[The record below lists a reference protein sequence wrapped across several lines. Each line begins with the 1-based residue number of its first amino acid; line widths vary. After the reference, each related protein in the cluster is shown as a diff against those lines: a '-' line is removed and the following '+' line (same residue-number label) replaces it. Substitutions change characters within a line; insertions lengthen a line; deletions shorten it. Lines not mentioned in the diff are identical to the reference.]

1 MAVRT
6 DLAMEAES
14 LWRENAGE
22 TTVLPGV
29 RARQWQEQEIEF
41 YQVEILDERGE
52 KALGKPKGTYLTL
65 TAKELDR
72 HWEQCSPA
80 LGKAIVELLHLQP
93 GERALVVGLGNRAVT
108 PDGIGPM
115 TAERIFVTG
124 HLPGQLPALFSEIRR
139 VYALT
144 PGVLGSTGLESA
156 DIVQAVVRRE
166 KPDKVIVVDALA
178 AASRERLCRAVQ
190 VTDAGIVPGS
200 GVGNARAAFSK
211 ESLGVPVCALGV
223 PTVLDAG
230 EGEPLMVTPRDID
243 ERVRRFSGLL
253 AAAINRALFP
263 DWSDE
268 EIAQLQN

>member
-1 MAVRT
+1 MAART

-14 LWRENAGE
+14 LWRENAGK
-22 TTVLPGV
+22 TTSLSGV

-65 TAKELDR
+65 AARELDR
-72 HWEQCSPA
+72 HWEECSPA
-80 LGKAIVELLHLQP
+80 LAKAIGELLHLKP
-93 GERALVVGLGNRAVT
+93 TERVLVVGLGNRAVT

-115 TAERIFVTG
+115 TAERVFVTG
-124 HLPGQLPALFSEIRR
+124 HLPGQMPSLFSDIRR
-139 VYALT
+139 VYALM
-144 PGVLGSTGLESA
+144 PGVLGTTGLESA

-200 GVGNARAAFSK
+200 GVGNARAAFSR
-211 ESLGVPVCALGV
+211 ESLGVPVCAVGV
-223 PTVLDAG
+223 PTVIDAG

-243 ERVRRFSGLL
+243 ERVRRFSGLV